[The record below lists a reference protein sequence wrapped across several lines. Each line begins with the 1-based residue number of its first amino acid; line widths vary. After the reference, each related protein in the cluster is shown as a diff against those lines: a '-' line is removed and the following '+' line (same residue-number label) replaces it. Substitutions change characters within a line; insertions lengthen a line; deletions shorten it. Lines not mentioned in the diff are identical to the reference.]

1 MSAAI
6 TAPQAVH
13 APAHDGVLVKL
24 DGRDFILPPCSL
36 ATLKRHAK
44 AIDAFAR
51 LGPRDTFGEQEI
63 DVVIN
68 VTFEALRRNYP
79 DITPE
84 YVAEHVAVDT
94 MMQFF
99 QAAMDASG
107 LLRKG
112 QASTSASTAAQEG
125 GMLGEL
131 TGTAFPLTS

>member
-1 MSAAI
+1 MSAII
-6 TAPQAVH
+6 TTPQAVH

-36 ATLKRHAK
+36 ATLRRHAK
-44 AIDAFAR
+44 AIDAFSR
-51 LGPRDTFGEQEI
+51 MGPGDAFGEQEI
-63 DVVIN
+63 DTVIN

-94 MMQFF
+94 MMGFF

-107 LLRKG
+107 LLRKS
-112 QASTSASTAAQEG
+112 QAASAAQEG
-125 GMLGEL
+125 GTLGES
-131 TGTAFPLTS
+131 TGTALPPTS